1 MLGVPLEMVHRWWRV
16 LLIYLT
22 GVLTGSLAV
31 SITDP
36 LTYLAGA
43 SGGVYALITAHLA
56 NVISNWS
63 NMAFAPLRLATF
75 IIVAGTDVGVA
86 VYYRYALEEET
97 KTSYV
102 GHLAGA
108 TAGLL
113 MGILVLRNLT
123 QEDWETYLWWTCLA
137 ILVVLMLTGFIWNLV
152 LIL

>member
-22 GVLTGSLAV
+22 GVLAGSLAV

-63 NMAFAPLRLATF
+63 QMAFAPLRLATF
-75 IIVAGTDVGVA
+75 FIVTCCITYVA
-86 VYYRYALEEET
+86 AT
-97 KTSYV
+97 SFCPKTNRS
-102 GHLAGA
+102 
-108 TAGLL
+108 LL
-113 MGILVLRNLT
+113 FR
-123 QEDWETYLWWTCLA
+123 
-137 ILVVLMLTGFIWNLV
+137 
-152 LIL
+152 